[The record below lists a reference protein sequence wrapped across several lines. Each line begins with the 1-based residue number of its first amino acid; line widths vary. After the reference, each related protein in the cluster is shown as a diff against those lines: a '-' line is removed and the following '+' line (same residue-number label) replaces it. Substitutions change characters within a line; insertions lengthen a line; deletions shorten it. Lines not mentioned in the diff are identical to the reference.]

1 MVPSARSAI
10 GQHERKRTRVPDC
23 ETRSVE
29 QGRKS
34 ALVIRRCWM
43 ERPSLNR

>member
-1 MVPSARSAI
+1 MVPSARLAI
-10 GQHERKRTRVPDC
+10 WQHERKRRRVPRLRDP
-23 ETRSVE
+23 SVE

-43 ERPSLNR
+43 EGPSLNR

>member
-10 GQHERKRTRVPDC
+10 GQQERKRRRVPDC
-23 ETRSVE
+23 ETDQVE
-29 QGRKS
+29 QRRKS